1 MNFSDS
7 KTEQNYVLVHIFCV
21 KDQIKRFVYSHIYF
35 QQKSQKSA
43 NDHVGLYR
51 TEHTIYYTQV
61 S

>member
-1 MNFSDS
+1 MNFSDP
-7 KTEQNYVLVHIFCV
+7 KTVLLCPCTHILC
-21 KDQIKRFVYSHIYF
+21 KGSIKRFVYSHIYF